1 MINYG
6 KHFINKDDISSVIR
20 VLKSKFLT
28 QGQQVPIFEK
38 KNKLF
43 LWKQVFCCGI

>member
-38 KNKLF
+38 KIYDHKSL
-43 LWKQVFCCGI
+43 